1 MAAGLAP
8 GPESGFVLV
17 AEQIAVVVAAAEI
30 ESEGLIVVAVA
41 AVDAVLGVAAVV
53 VFDVVVIVVAVEAAA
68 VFVEVDSV
76 N

>member
-8 GPESGFVLV
+8 GPEPGFVLV